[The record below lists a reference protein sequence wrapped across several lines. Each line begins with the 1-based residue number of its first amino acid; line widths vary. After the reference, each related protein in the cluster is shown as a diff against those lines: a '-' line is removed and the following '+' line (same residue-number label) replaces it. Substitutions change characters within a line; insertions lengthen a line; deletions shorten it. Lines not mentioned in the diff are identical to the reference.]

1 MTAPAAPSTV
11 RAIALAD
18 LVLVDDD
25 GRPARVG
32 DAWKD
37 RPVILTFLRHYG

>member
-1 MTAPAAPSTV
+1 MNDDRV
-11 RAIALAD
+11 EALAN
-18 LVLVDDD
+18 LMLVDDE
-25 GRPARVG
+25 GRPARMG

>member
-1 MTAPAAPSTV
+1 MNADRVET
-11 RAIALAD
+11 LAN

-25 GRPARVG
+25 GRQARMG

>member
-1 MTAPAAPSTV
+1 MTAPAAPGTV
-11 RAIALAD
+11 DASALAD

-25 GRPARVG
+25 GRPARLG

>member
-1 MTAPAAPSTV
+1 MNDDRVET
-11 RAIALAD
+11 LAK
-18 LVLVDDD
+18 LVLVDDE
-25 GRPARVG
+25 GRPVRMG